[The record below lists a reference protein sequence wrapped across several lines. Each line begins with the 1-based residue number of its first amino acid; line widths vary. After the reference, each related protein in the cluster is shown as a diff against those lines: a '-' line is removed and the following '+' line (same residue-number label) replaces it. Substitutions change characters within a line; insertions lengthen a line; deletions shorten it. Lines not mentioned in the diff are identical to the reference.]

1 MGKKKKAGS
10 EKSGWKQVRIR
21 PEWLDLIREAHKK
34 NPAFSPT
41 VDLSTASEPNLIHV
55 ACQVASLSISGW
67 LWERLTPHIDQIV
80 DRVRLDA
87 AVRVAGHFGGRV
99 VTNDDGSISVIK
111 PDGKMPDFPTVPT
124 PQQLPRPT
132 MFH

>member
-1 MGKKKKAGS
+1 MGKN
-10 EKSGWKQVRIR
+10 KSGWKQVRIR
-21 PEWLDLIREAHKK
+21 TEWLDLIREAHKK

-55 ACQVASLSISGW
+55 ACQVASLTISGW

-80 DRVRLDA
+80 DRARLDA

-99 VTNDDGSISVIK
+99 VTNNDGSLTVIA
-111 PDGKMPDFPTVPT
+111 PGQDPPDFPTVPA
-124 PQQLPRPT
+124 PQPLPRPT
-132 MFH
+132 VFN